1 MPYRTFIRLV
11 NYKYLVCII
20 FLCVSNA
27 YAEELVI
34 SKYKYDL
41 YKGNIYFGVSEQTLL
56 KNESTYKFNIKS
68 DSAGIFKFKKMLG

>member
-56 KNESTYKFNIKS
+56 KMNLLINSILRVTL
-68 DSAGIFKFKKMLG
+68 LGYLSLKRC